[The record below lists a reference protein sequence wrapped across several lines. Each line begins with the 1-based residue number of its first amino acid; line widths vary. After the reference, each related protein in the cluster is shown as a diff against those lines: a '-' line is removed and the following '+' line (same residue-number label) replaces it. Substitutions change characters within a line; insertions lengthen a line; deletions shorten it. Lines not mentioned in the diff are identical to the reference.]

1 MVTFIHRIILMD
13 KGSLIFDPVSYKLLE
28 KRNRRMLVQKRIIA
42 TTLIS
47 CLVLSVAISAF
58 VQKSDGFESTYS
70 LVQQREAVALCD
82 EITSLSDL
90 AVWQGGFESHYM
102 SVHTIGISERKRLV
116 ELALEN
122 ERLAKLEQERK
133 EQEALKAKLAAVS
146 PKPTTPKPATTA
158 SAQPKAVGG
167 DNIGA
172 TLDHLTEVKPVNPEI
187 ADPNGNY
194 GIVEFWPM
202 PERGVDAPY
211 GYLPER
217 GRMHYGIDIGAPFD
231 TPICAAGAGKVI
243 RSEWF
248 AGYGNCI
255 DIQHASG
262 YITRYGHLNSYY
274 VQKGQFVNAGDWI
287 GGCGSTG
294 NSTGP
299 HLHFEIHVNGSTINP
314 ESSSIAWSNKP

>member
-202 PERGVDAPY
+202 PERGLT
-211 GYLPER
+211 LP
-217 GRMHYGIDIGAPFD
+217 MVIYQNV
-231 TPICAAGAGKVI
+231 AGCTMASTSVLLLI
-243 RSEWF
+243 RPS
-248 AGYGNCI
+248 A
-255 DIQHASG
+255 QLALVRSSG
-262 YITRYGHLNSYY
+262 LSGLP
-274 VQKGQFVNAGDWI
+274 GMA
-287 GGCGSTG
+287 
-294 NSTGP
+294 
-299 HLHFEIHVNGSTINP
+299 
-314 ESSSIAWSNKP
+314 IA